1 MLLFP
6 DALWLNVSPA
16 LKGFD
21 RPLLNQLS
29 QFSTIAQWEYTQ
41 ELDEPA
47 SLDVAL
53 VLLHDYLKHQNRPIH
68 LLGHGTGG
76 LLGLLYA
83 RQHPERVRSLT
94 LLSVGVNPAIDWQA
108 QYYAQRRLLPCDQH
122 TILRQMVYGLLG
134 CPPKDTTETLVKI
147 LEQDL
152 YQSLSP
158 HSLVRSMELLPIAVE
173 VPLLVCGS
181 VDDVVI
187 DPNQLRG
194 WESHFHHST
203 SRLWVCPGGRYF
215 FHYFYPQQTGIR
227 IERFWNAVCASRL
240 TLINAKISEPLDNAQ
255 YEVSGEHSAFN

>member
-1 MLLFP
+1 MP

-16 LKGFD
+16 LQGFD
-21 RPLLNQLS
+21 RLLLNHLS
-29 QFSTIAQWEYTQ
+29 QQTTIAQWEYTQ
-41 ELDEPA
+41 SPDEPT

-53 VLLHDYLKHQNRPIH
+53 VLLHDYLKHHNRPIH
-68 LLGHGTGG
+68 LLGHSTGG

-94 LLSVGVNPAIDWQA
+94 LLSVGVNPAVDWQA
-108 QYYAQRRLLPCDQH
+108 QYYAQRRLLPCSQQ

-134 CPPKDTTETLVKI
+134 CPPKDTTEQLIQI

-158 HSLVRSMELLPIAVE
+158 HNLVRSMSLFPISVE

-194 WESHFHHST
+194 WQQHLHHEA
-203 SRLWVCPGGRYF
+203 SRFWVCPGGRYF
-215 FHYFYPQQTGIR
+215 FHYFYPQQVSEQITQ
-227 IERFWNAVCASRL
+227 FWNTVRL
-240 TLINAKISEPLDNAQ
+240 SQGSSAHPALAQISI
-255 YEVSGEHSAFN
+255 